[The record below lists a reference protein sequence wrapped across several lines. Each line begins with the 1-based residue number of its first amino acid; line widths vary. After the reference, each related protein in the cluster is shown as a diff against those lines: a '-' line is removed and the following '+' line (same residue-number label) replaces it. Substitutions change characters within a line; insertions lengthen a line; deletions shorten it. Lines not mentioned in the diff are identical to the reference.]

1 MTPCSMTAPRVGFRQ
16 RVRISLVASLVAILG
31 AATLAGCATRSD
43 YDTYYFAEQGD
54 LDAALDSAQAARGGG
69 FDGFF
74 FGTGAGECRDYGAVV
89 TVLVAKGDFAGAT
102 RACADYDEQCAVLP
116 DSSLCFYFP
125 IADLE
130 AAGSDA
136 ELAQSM
142 SDEALANLHFRW
154 LMIRDDYEK
163 RGLKRPIY

>member
-1 MTPCSMTAPRVGFRQ
+1 MIQAPTIASRVGSRK
-16 RVRISLVASLVAILG
+16 RERTLLITMLG
-31 AATLAGCATRSD
+31 ALLLAGCATRSD

-74 FGTGAGECRDYGAVV
+74 FGTGAGECRDYAAVV
-89 TVLVAKGDFAGAT
+89 TVLVAKGDFSGAT

-125 IADLE
+125 VSDLK

-142 SDEALANLHFRW
+142 TDEARQNLHFRW

-163 RGLKRPIY
+163 RGLRRPIY

>member
-1 MTPCSMTAPRVGFRQ
+1 MIQRRSNTASRADLRQ
-16 RVRISLVASLVAILG
+16 GARALLVAALG
-31 AATLAGCATRSD
+31 AALLAGCATRSD

-54 LDAALDSAQAARGGG
+54 LDAALSAAEAARGGG

-74 FGTGAGECRDYGAVV
+74 FGTGAGECRDYAAVV
-89 TVLVAKGDFAGAT
+89 TVLVAKGDFAGAS

-116 DSSLCFYFP
+116 DSSLCFYYRKP
-125 IADLE
+125 DLAAAASDADLAQTMVNE
-130 AAGSDA
+130 ARD
-136 ELAQSM
+136 
-142 SDEALANLHFRW
+142 NLHFRW

>member
-1 MTPCSMTAPRVGFRQ
+1 MTQRRSITASRVDVRQ
-16 RVRISLVASLVAILG
+16 GVRALPVAALCTAL
-31 AATLAGCATRSD
+31 LAGCAMRSE

-54 LDAALDSAQAARGGG
+54 FDAALESAQAARGGG

-74 FGTGAGECRDYGAVV
+74 FGTGASECRDYAAVV
-89 TVLVAKGDFAGAT
+89 TVLVAKGDFSGAT
-102 RACADYDEQCAVLP
+102 RACADYDDKCAVLP

-125 IADLE
+125 FSDLQ

-142 SDEALANLHFRW
+142 TDEARENLHFRW
-154 LMIRDDYEK
+154 LMIRDDYER